1 MCMNRTTFKLILMNY
16 NDKKLNFAMKTIPA
30 SALNETRFWI
40 ASHIGVPLTKLY
52 STALVSS
59 SFSD

>member
-1 MCMNRTTFKLILMNY
+1 MNY